1 MKVFACN
8 KVNDY
13 NAYLNNSE
21 IKEKSIKI
29 SSDELF
35 SSLKFENPENGDIIY
50 IIEKLEINLYDYD
63 NNVEVFIGVG
73 NCECVNNDLNI
84 SCNIAKNFDDCIEIQ
99 NFCVVKSK
107 RKEIF
112 KGQRIFAL
120 PGGCIVL
127 NFHKKVKNLE
137 VSMSWCEEKIY

>member
-1 MKVFACN
+1 MKVFACS

-13 NAYLNNSE
+13 NTYLDNGE
-21 IKEKSIKI
+21 IKEKSLKI

-35 SSLKFENPENGDIIY
+35 SSLKFANPENGNIIY
-50 IIEKLEINLYDYD
+50 IIEKLEINLFDYD
-63 NNVEVFIGVG
+63 NNLEVFIGEG
-73 NCECVNNDLNI
+73 NCESENNDLNI
-84 SCNIAKNFDDCIEIQ
+84 SCNISKNFDNGIEIK

-107 RKEIF
+107 VKEIF
-112 KGQRIFAL
+112 KEQRVFAL

-137 VSMSWCEEKIY
+137 VSMSWYEENIY